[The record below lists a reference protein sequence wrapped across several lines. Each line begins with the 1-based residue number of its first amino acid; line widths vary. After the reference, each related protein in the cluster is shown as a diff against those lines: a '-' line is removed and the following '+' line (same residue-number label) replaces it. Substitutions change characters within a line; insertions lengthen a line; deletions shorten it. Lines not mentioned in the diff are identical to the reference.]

1 MSKPKKTNID
11 IILAQAVSWALN
23 PFFIFPIAFIFSHL
37 DYINYNPW
45 AFVFFILVGGFP
57 ILFYYLY
64 VEHKHKEKPWQFFIS
79 IPRERR
85 NTILLMAVY
94 TFIFNTILFSIFG
107 EVFWQ
112 KVSTLLVV
120 YSGLMYLANR
130 YFDKASW
137 HAGVFAF
144 SIFYIADKIS
154 LAFTF
159 LLILLPVLYWAR
171 ILLHKHTWLQ
181 LYMGTV
187 IGLVIGILS
196 WTIH

>member
-23 PFFIFPIAFIFSHL
+23 PFFIFPIAIIFSHL

-45 AFVFFILVGGFP
+45 AFVFFVLVGGFP

-94 TFIFNTILFSIFG
+94 TFIFNTILFSMLG
-107 EVFWQ
+107 EAFWQ